1 MPRLLLTVALVLGLV
16 ASTATAG
23 PKGPEK
29 VFAGKVIVSNKRFP
43 TYAKSASAYV
53 SAIKKQS
60 KRDFQENKEDGT
72 WKVYFA
78 AFLNRPL
85 DDLEVLIKLYDV
97 SGSDKSL
104 LATFEQYTDQ
114 RGQRTII
121 SDFTLDKK
129 QVGVNKSVIIEVE
142 YKGTRLAAGQFR
154 ILGEGE
160 HYSGKVN
167 FSEDEEEDKE

>member
-1 MPRLLLTVALVLGLV
+1 MPRLVPLVAALVLGLV

-72 WKVYFA
+72 WKV
-78 AFLNRPL
+78 N
-85 DDLEVLIKLYDV
+85 
-97 SGSDKSL
+97 
-104 LATFEQYTDQ
+104 
-114 RGQRTII
+114 
-121 SDFTLDKK
+121 
-129 QVGVNKSVIIEVE
+129 
-142 YKGTRLAAGQFR
+142 AAGP
-154 ILGEGE
+154 
-160 HYSGKVN
+160 
-167 FSEDEEEDKE
+167 SERLK